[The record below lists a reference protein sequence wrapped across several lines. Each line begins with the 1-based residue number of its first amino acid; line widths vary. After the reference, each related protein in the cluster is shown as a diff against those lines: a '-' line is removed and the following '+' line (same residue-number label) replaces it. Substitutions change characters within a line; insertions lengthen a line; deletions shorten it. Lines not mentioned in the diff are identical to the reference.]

1 MKGFNI
7 IGRALDKSL
16 TGIGV
21 TIQFCIFLAAIF
33 VASPLEIALMEAAV
47 YALLA
52 LIFLGG
58 LGIFVFALTRE
69 GWDAEPSDSAPLPSR
84 DKRKPAAMMLATSLQ
99 RQSGCPDDLT
109 IWQMRAPPGK
119 RWVDFEWSTTC

>member
-1 MKGFNI
+1 MKDLNI

-21 TIQFCIFLAAIF
+21 TVQFCIFLAAIF
-33 VASPLEIALMEAAV
+33 VASPLGIALMEATV

-58 LGIFVFALTRE
+58 LGIFIFALTRE
-69 GWDAEPSDSAPLPSR
+69 GWNA
-84 DKRKPAAMMLATSLQ
+84 
-99 RQSGCPDDLT
+99 
-109 IWQMRAPPGK
+109 
-119 RWVDFEWSTTC
+119 

>member
-1 MKGFNI
+1 MKGFSI

-33 VASPLEIALMEAAV
+33 VTIPLESALMEATA

-52 LIFLGG
+52 LIFFGG

-69 GWDAEPSDSAPLPSR
+69 GMEREA
-84 DKRKPAAMMLATSLQ
+84 K
-99 RQSGCPDDLT
+99 
-109 IWQMRAPPGK
+109 
-119 RWVDFEWSTTC
+119 

>member
-1 MKGFNI
+1 MKDLSI

-21 TIQFCIFLAAIF
+21 TIQFCIFLAASFAAI
-33 VASPLEIALMEAAV
+33 PLEMALMEATA

-58 LGIFVFALTRE
+58 SGIFVFALTRE
-69 GWDAEPSDSAPLPSR
+69 G
-84 DKRKPAAMMLATSLQ
+84 
-99 RQSGCPDDLT
+99 
-109 IWQMRAPPGK
+109 
-119 RWVDFEWSTTC
+119 

>member
-1 MKGFNI
+1 MKDLSI

-33 VASPLEIALMEAAV
+33 VAIPLEMALEATA

-58 LGIFVFALTRE
+58 SGIFVFALTRE
-69 GWDAEPSDSAPLPSR
+69 G
-84 DKRKPAAMMLATSLQ
+84 
-99 RQSGCPDDLT
+99 
-109 IWQMRAPPGK
+109 
-119 RWVDFEWSTTC
+119 

>member
-1 MKGFNI
+1 MEDLSI

-21 TIQFCIFLAAIF
+21 AIQFCIFLAAIF
-33 VASPLEIALMEAAV
+33 VAIPLEIALMEAAA

-52 LIFLGG
+52 LICLGS

-69 GWDAEPSDSAPLPSR
+69 MGRGA
-84 DKRKPAAMMLATSLQ
+84 K
-99 RQSGCPDDLT
+99 
-109 IWQMRAPPGK
+109 
-119 RWVDFEWSTTC
+119 

>member
-1 MKGFNI
+1 MKDLSI

-33 VASPLEIALMEAAV
+33 VAIPLEMALMEATA

-52 LIFLGG
+52 LIFLGSS
-58 LGIFVFALTRE
+58 GIFVFALTRE
-69 GWDAEPSDSAPLPSR
+69 G
-84 DKRKPAAMMLATSLQ
+84 
-99 RQSGCPDDLT
+99 
-109 IWQMRAPPGK
+109 
-119 RWVDFEWSTTC
+119 

>member
-1 MKGFNI
+1 MKDLSI

-21 TIQFCIFLAAIF
+21 SIQFCILLAAIF
-33 VASPLEIALMEAAV
+33 VTIPLEMALMEATA

-58 LGIFVFALTRE
+58 SGIFAFALTRE
-69 GWDAEPSDSAPLPSR
+69 G
-84 DKRKPAAMMLATSLQ
+84 
-99 RQSGCPDDLT
+99 
-109 IWQMRAPPGK
+109 
-119 RWVDFEWSTTC
+119 

>member
-1 MKGFNI
+1 MKGLSI

-21 TIQFCIFLAAIF
+21 SIQFCILLAAIF
-33 VASPLEIALMEAAV
+33 VTIPLEMALMEATA

-58 LGIFVFALTRE
+58 SGIFAFALTRE
-69 GWDAEPSDSAPLPSR
+69 G
-84 DKRKPAAMMLATSLQ
+84 
-99 RQSGCPDDLT
+99 
-109 IWQMRAPPGK
+109 
-119 RWVDFEWSTTC
+119 